1 MIKKL
6 RAKFIKITM
15 ISVFMVL
22 FILMGAIN
30 IMNYRSTD
38 TQATEKLNML
48 IQNNGEFPER
58 ETGNPADI
66 NSKGSGSYSSSDK
79 NTSDTSVPPAP
90 DNSDSNFFIW
100 GGSVFQ
106 DRAMKEMPFSTRYF
120 TVIMKS
126 NGQAKSANTDH
137 IASVSNASA
146 ISYAKELSADD
157 KKTGYIDDYKY
168 TVTKINNKMTYLFVD
183 CSREMSSFRS
193 FLYVSI
199 AISLLGLACVF
210 LLVYFISSFAVR
222 PITESYAK
230 QKRFITDASHEIKT
244 PLAIIRAN
252 TEVMELENGENE
264 WIRSNKHQ
272 IERLSSLTEKLVF
285 LTRMDEDNAPLMNMA
300 DFSISDA
307 VSDTISAYESM
318 SKTKGISI
326 KCDITEGINYHG
338 DESRIRQLISLMMDN
353 AMKYSSDHGYVNIS
367 LKNDRMKRV
376 LITIENSVDS
386 IEKGNHDELFE
397 RFYRSDKSRNSK
409 TGGFGIGLSVCEAI
423 VTAHKGHIHAES
435 ADCNSIRFIVSL

>member
-6 RAKFIKITM
+6 RTKFIKITM
-15 ISVFMVL
+15 ISVFLVL

-38 TQATEKLNML
+38 DEATSKLNML

-58 ETGNPADI
+58 GMG
-66 NSKGSGSYSSSDK
+66 KLSDG
-79 NTSDTSVPPAP
+79 TVPPDP
-90 DNSDSNFFIW
+90 
-100 GGSVFQ
+100 GGSNSSMDNGSEFQ
-106 DRAMKEMPFSTRYF
+106 ERAMKEMPFSTRYF
-120 TVIMKS
+120 TVIMNSGGK
-126 NGQAKSANTDH
+126 AKSANTDH
-137 IASVSNASA
+137 IAAVSTDSA
-146 ISYAKELSADD
+146 IAYAEELYSDG

-168 TVTKINNKMTYLFVD
+168 TLTTINNHKTYLFID
-183 CSREMSSFRS
+183 CSREMASFRN

-210 LLVYFISSFAVR
+210 LLVFFISSFAVR

-252 TEVMELENGENE
+252 TEVMELENGESE
-264 WIRSNKHQ
+264 WIKSNKHQ

-285 LTRMDEDNAPLMNMA
+285 LTRMDEDNAPLMNMN

-307 VSDTISAYESM
+307 VSDTVSAYESM
-318 SKTKGISI
+318 AKTNGITL
-326 KCDITEGINYHG
+326 KYDISENINYHG
-338 DESRIRQLISLMMDN
+338 DESMIRQLISLMMDN
-353 AMKYSSDHGYVNIS
+353 AMKYSSEHGNINVT

-435 ADCNSIRFIVSL
+435 TDGKSIRFIVSL